1 MKNLEFLI
9 KIYWNK
15 SIGLKSIGLKSI
27 FIFLEILKYKYKK
40 YKNIKKY
47 FYTISISEFLSIPSE
62 TQTLICLTSN
72 IKKQLYLTF
81 FLFFFFLL
89 FY

>member
-27 FIFLEILKYKYKK
+27 FIFLEILKYKYI
-40 YKNIKKY
+40 NIK
-47 FYTISISEFLSIPSE
+47 I
-62 TQTLICLTSN
+62 
-72 IKKQLYLTF
+72 
-81 FLFFFFLL
+81 
-89 FY
+89 